1 MDQRKRVEEYEQA
14 GCYHNNVNKQTNSRC
29 DWGKKMQ
36 MWQSTVLCTST
47 LPQFTY
53 FTCFTYSPT
62 CLTDAG
68 QRLAGRDPD
77 QAADGLLVPAGNFV
91 SKLVIE

>member
-36 MWQSTVLCTST
+36 MWQSTVLCT
-47 LPQFTY
+47 LPYLSSLTNTRAHY
-53 FTCFTYSPT
+53 FATRFMEI
-62 CLTDAG
+62 TDAH
-68 QRLAGRDPD
+68 
-77 QAADGLLVPAGNFV
+77 LLILQGP
-91 SKLVIE
+91 I